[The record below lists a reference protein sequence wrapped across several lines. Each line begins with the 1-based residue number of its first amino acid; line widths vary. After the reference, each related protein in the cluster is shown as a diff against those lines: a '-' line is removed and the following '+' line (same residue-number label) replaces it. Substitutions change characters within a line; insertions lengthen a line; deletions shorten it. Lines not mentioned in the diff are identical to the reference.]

1 MKKNILLMGI
11 TIHVAA
17 LAVCA
22 ADVHVFAAD
31 NAPGI
36 AGISAVD
43 KNSVSGRSSDKDNV
57 NAKVTIHEENVSENE
72 EVPTEILTLRE
83 SIVNAYFANQ
93 NRSALRAAI
102 SP

>member
-17 LAVCA
+17 LSVCA

-36 AGISAVD
+36 AGISVVD

-83 SIVNAYFANQ
+83 SVVNA
-93 NRSALRAAI
+93 
-102 SP
+102 

>member
-17 LAVCA
+17 LSVCA
-22 ADVHVFAAD
+22 ADVHVFDGD

-43 KNSVSGRSSDKDNV
+43 KIQSQ
-57 NAKVTIHEENVSENE
+57 A
-72 EVPTEILTLRE
+72 EVLTRKMSMLK
-83 SIVNAYFANQ
+83 
-93 NRSALRAAI
+93 
-102 SP
+102 

>member
-1 MKKNILLMGI
+1 MGI

-43 KNSVSGRSSDKDNV
+43 KIQSQ
-57 NAKVTIHEENVSENE
+57 A
-72 EVPTEILTLRE
+72 EVLTRTMSMLK
-83 SIVNAYFANQ
+83 
-93 NRSALRAAI
+93 
-102 SP
+102 